1 MDEFDKNL
9 SKSEMYENNDLYA
22 SMSME
27 PPENFKEL
35 NADINFQDGTIST
48 VGVDEDDLPF
58 LLKTE
63 KSDLIQELKNKVDNN
78 EKIEPSFL
86 NKMGSI
92 VEGFKSWTMSA
103 PLSDYNIAID
113 KASLQIGDSI
123 TQFNKLITGGTI
135 GKLFDNQPRIFRLS
149 QEGKA
154 DITIRATNSEVDE
167 QFYNMSAE
175 FRKFGKYHP
184 FDDNGELKEGWQ
196 EITEFVATS
205 DEIEYTNKNFTPAP
219 FLEYGLAYGVPGVG
233 FYKGLGQFET
243 FKKFPMWIQVL
254 LAETGVEFAMASQ
267 KKDDVNLGNLFKA
280 FGIGDIDE
288 TTPEFLRGET
298 SLMTKYINLFRE
310 SVAAD
315 LDDTAF
321 ERKWKNASGNA
332 PIGVGLGLVLQFFKM
347 AKKFKYNKK
356 GREEVATNVDQ
367 EVVVDKGMDGE
378 YKVYDQNG
386 LETGG
391 FKTQEEADEFAET
404 LGEGFEAKSL
414 GAAASPNEAPTTSV
428 VMQGDTGLVKLNISD
443 ENLAISNYDRV
454 RFDEGSERPFK
465 VFLKGQ
471 ENHQKSF
478 TTQEEAENFINSDI
492 ANNKIIEENNARIR
506 SKSEKPFYSNVE
518 KAISNFTFKK
528 QPGNQ
533 ILATL
538 NNTAGIKQSEIQDLG
553 LDTFLKDNPSVTKE
567 QLDDFIADKS
577 LTTRVKETVLEGTE
591 DIGGDVGDIN
601 FAVGFEDTR
610 PDVLTNANSFDDAK
624 LIVNNNEGL
633 YDEITEFG
641 LAKGISKDEMSE
653 NFDDYVDEFLK
664 TQYGITQTFPGSSPT
679 KFSDQTLPGG
689 EDYKE
694 ILITAPGTPQV
705 YTKHHFNKDV
715 PPGEN
720 LIAHARFNTREI
732 NGKKTLFI
740 EEIQSDLHQ
749 AGRKEGYNTKD
760 AQKAQSEFDE
770 YSLFLADKYDLNP
783 QHNLA
788 MYGGLKNMTDAEVNK
803 YQLLQSKVNFGG
815 VADAP
820 FKKNWHELTMK
831 RLIKYAV
838 DNGFEAISLAP
849 GKVQNARYDLSQ
861 VVNKI
866 KVTPSIVATDK
877 IALYTYDKKDF
888 LSIYNIP
895 TNRLEE
901 YVGKEL
907 SEKIFRDIEG
917 NNLFKKFNLD
927 EYKSSPQS
935 DSSGQEFLDQ
945 GLSYGTTDLE
955 IGGKGMKGFYDDM
968 LPKFLNK
975 FGKKYNAKLETGS
988 IGNEYS
994 IYKASDIKENM
1005 PYTAIG
1011 SSNNTYAIYKII
1023 FNYEAGMNGRYELTM
1038 KKDGNVQT
1046 IDFDP
1051 NFDKMKRSL
1060 AEELEG
1066 FKVPEIKKL
1075 NKIEVPFMVITPEMK
1090 KDILTEGVPIAQV
1103 EEQQEKNTALV

>member
-86 NKMGSI
+86 NKMGGI

-414 GAAASPNEAPTTSV
+414 GAAATPNEAPTLVQV
-428 VMQGDTGLVKLNISD
+428 VDSSGQVIKQADELV
-443 ENLAISNYDRV
+443 
-454 RFDEGSERPFK
+454 P
-465 VFLKGQ
+465 
-471 ENHQKSF
+471 
-478 TTQEEAENFINSDI
+478 
-492 ANNKIIEENNARIR
+492 
-506 SKSEKPFYSNVE
+506 SEKPFYSNVE
-518 KAISNFTFKK
+518 KAISNMTMKS
-528 QPGNQ
+528 GNGDQ
-533 ILATL
+533 LLATL
-538 NNTAGIKQSEIQDLG
+538 INTPGIKKSEIEDLG
-553 LDTFLKDNPSVTKE
+553 LNEFLAGKKKVTKE
-567 QLDDFIADKS
+567 ELDDFIADKS
-577 LTTRVKETVLEGTE
+577 LTTKVKDEILDTEGKEQLDFFIDDKAPEVLKKAKSKEE
-591 DIGGDVGDIN
+591 AFEIFMNELDDPAL
-601 FAVGFEDTR
+601 FKEFEDYKQAEIKAG
-610 PDVLTNANSFDDAK
+610 N
-624 LIVNNNEGL
+624 IVNNLEHV
-633 YDEITEFG
+633 T
-641 LAKGISKDEMSE
+641 
-653 NFDDYVDEFLK
+653 NFLGDKFKMMDVK
-664 TQYGITQTFPGSSPT
+664 QNKIPT
-679 KFSDQTLPGG
+679 KFDSYVTPGG
-689 EDYKE
+689 DNYKE
-694 ILITAPGTPQV
+694 MLITAPGTPQV
-705 YTKHHFNKDV
+705 FTDHHYRGEV

-720 LIAHARFNTREI
+720 LIAHARFNDRTI
-732 NGKKTLFI
+732 DGKKILFI

-749 AGRKEGYNTKD
+749 RGRKKGYKGVPFNADQKYRLDLMKQRELELKKEYGDKLTDTILFTDPQYKD
-760 AQKAQSEFDE
+760 LISAIDDI
-770 YSLFLADKYDLNP
+770 LP
-783 QHNLA
+783 Q
-788 MYGGLKNMTDAEVNK
+788 
-803 YQLLQSKVNFGG
+803 G
-815 VADAP
+815 VDFKTPNAP
-820 FKKNWHELTMK
+820 FKKNWYELTMK
-831 RLIKYAV
+831 RLIKYAI
-838 DNGFEAISLAP
+838 DNGYDGISFTSGDIQVKRYPGAP
-849 GKVQNARYDLSQ
+849 N
-861 VVNKI
+861 
-866 KVTPSIVATDK
+866 P
-877 IALYTYDKKDF
+877 
-888 LSIYNIP
+888 
-895 TNRLEE
+895 
-901 YVGKEL
+901 
-907 SEKIFRDIEG
+907 EG
-917 NNLFKKFNLD
+917 L
-927 EYKSSPQS
+927 
-935 DSSGQEFLDQ
+935 
-945 GLSYGTTDLE
+945 
-955 IGGKGMKGFYDDM
+955 KGFYDNT
-968 LPKFLNK
+968 LTAFTSK
-975 FGKKYNAKLETGS
+975 FGKKYGAKLEKKSTPFVHDYLYDRTDFS
-988 IGNEYS
+988 PGN
-994 IYKASDIKENM
+994 N
-1005 PYTAIG
+1005 YTAIG
-1011 SSNNTYAIYKII
+1011 NNGTEFATYKFYEEKSLITGFNDLVVEQIKNGKTTQIYRGDEFTDATRI
-1023 FNYEAGMNGRYELTM
+1023 LS
-1038 KKDGNVQT
+1038 D
-1046 IDFDP
+1046 
-1051 NFDKMKRSL
+1051 
-1060 AEELEG
+1060 ELEG
-1066 FKVPEIKKL
+1066 FTVPEILGDRKM
-1075 NKIEVPFMVITPEMK
+1075 PFMLFTPEMK
-1090 KDILTEGVPIAQV
+1090 KEILTEGVPIAQV
-1103 EEQQEKNTALV
+1103 EDQQEKNTALV